1 MKLVKAAGVLL
12 FILILSAVAG
22 RFSDRVI
29 AIALLLL
36 LPVLSVAIYLTRDKA
51 YVVCSV
57 ATTMLLV
64 GILSS
69 NEFVLP
75 LDEQEDTPDMLYA
88 QGLGMV
94 FSGEFMDEAMK
105 VRKDLQEESTEEWI
119 EDMNRRLKEL
129 QD

>member
-1 MKLVKAAGVLL
+1 MKLVKAAGVLV
-12 FILILSAVAG
+12 FICVLSAVAG

-36 LPVLSVAIYLTRDKA
+36 LPILSVAIYLTRDKA

-57 ATTMLLV
+57 VTTMLLV
-64 GILSS
+64 GILGS

-75 LDEQEDTPDMLYA
+75 LEERDDPPDMLYA
-88 QGLGMV
+88 QGLGMM
-94 FSGEFMDEAMK
+94 FSGEFMEEAVR
-105 VRKDLQEESTEEWI
+105 VRKELQEESTEKWI